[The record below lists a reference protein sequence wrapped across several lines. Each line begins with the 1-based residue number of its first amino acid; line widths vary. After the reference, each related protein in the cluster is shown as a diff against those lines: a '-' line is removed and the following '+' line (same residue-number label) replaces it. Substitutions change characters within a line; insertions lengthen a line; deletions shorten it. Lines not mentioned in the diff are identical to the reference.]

1 MANPSTLLRFK
12 IELSDVDRGVYDSLD
27 LRVAQH
33 PSENA
38 AYLITRVLAYALNFQ
53 EGLEFSPGGL
63 SDTDAPCLFV
73 ASPMGGSELWVE
85 VGNPSARKLNKA
97 SKQSKRVAIYTYKE
111 TQPLVREMKA
121 ERIHKVEEIE
131 IYRVPQSFLQEIE
144 PLLERENRWALLNH
158 DGALSLTIGNASNP
172 IVGEL
177 QKVSLED

>member
-12 IELSDVDRGVYDSLD
+12 IELSDVDRGIYESLD

-38 AYLITRVLAYALNFQ
+38 AYLITRVLAFALNYQ
-53 EGLEFSPGGL
+53 DRLEFSPGGL

-73 ASPMGGSELWVE
+73 SSSMGGSELWIE

-97 SKQSKRVAIYTYKE
+97 AKQSKRVAIYTYKD

-121 ERIHKVEEIE
+121 ERIHRVEEIE
-131 IYRVPQSFLQEIE
+131 IYRIPQNFLQEIE
-144 PLLERENRWALLNH
+144 PLLERENRWSLLNH
-158 DGALSLTIGNASNP
+158 DGGLSLTVGNATNP
-172 IVGEL
+172 LVTEL